1 MPSISGAFYLI
12 LSYAGILG
20 KEVMPNPRLDLRSST
35 GWMDHLTL
43 DLLPSLMN
51 SYRWYTTYE
60 LLVWLS
66 RYD

>member
-43 DLLPSLMN
+43 DLLPSLIHY
-51 SYRWYTTYE
+51 YRYH
-60 LLVWLS
+60 V
-66 RYD
+66 